1 MNSQFLRRTAS
12 VILAILLYIY
22 LGYQIYNAHYEPVQT
37 ETVSYASTSDTVQV
51 NGTAIRK
58 ERPITA
64 QVNGIL
70 TYVISDGGK
79 VGMGGKVA
87 QIYANAQS
95 AAAHQELENL
105 DSQISE
111 LQKLSTPGDTYAANP
126 DSIGKQINLKL
137 TEVLSNLNAGETAK
151 VSNVRNDLLY
161 LMNERQIVTNRSVN
175 FSARI
180 AALQAKRAAL
190 AASAGAATGSIT
202 APASGY
208 FIRSTDG
215 YESVFDYNN
224 VLSLTPASLEACLK
238 KGPVPQS
245 ETIGKICEN
254 FDWYFAFVIPGNQI
268 VKFRLGNKVT
278 MNFPFA
284 SSEAVPATVVAV
296 NQPNKDSEAVVVL
309 ESNYM
314 NSSIASMRN
323 AAAQIQIGQYTGIRV
338 SQKAVHF
345 ATVTKTVKDKNN
357 KTSTVKKEVKG
368 VYTMRGSE
376 LVFKQIFPLLSTGDY
391 VICDADPPKDE
402 LMTASTVKLFDEVVI
417 EGTDLYDGKVV
428 K

>member
-1 MNSQFLRRTAS
+1 MNSLLLRKISSA
-12 VILAILLYIY
+12 VLAILLFVY

-37 ETVSYASTSDTVQV
+37 ETASYASTADTVQV
-51 NGTAIRK
+51 NGTAVRK
-58 ERPITA
+58 ERPVTA
-64 QVNGIL
+64 QANGVI

-79 VGMGGKVA
+79 VATGGKVA
-87 QIYANAQS
+87 QIYANEQS
-95 AAAHQELENL
+95 AAAHRELENL
-105 DSQISE
+105 DNQIAE
-111 LQKLSTPGDTYAANP
+111 LQKLNTPGETYAASP
-126 DSIGKQINLKL
+126 DSIGKQINRKL
-137 TEVLSNLNAGETAK
+137 TEVLTNLNAGETVKLANAR
-151 VSNVRNDLLY
+151 SDLLY

-180 AALQAKRAAL
+180 AALQAKRNTL
-190 AASAGAATGSIT
+190 AASGSAATGSIT

-215 YESVFDYNN
+215 YESVFNYNN
-224 VLSLTPASLEACLK
+224 ILTLSPAGLKADLK
-238 KGPVPQS
+238 KAPAPQ
-245 ETIGKICEN
+245 TGAIGKICEDFN
-254 FDWYFAFVIPGNQI
+254 WYFTFVIPGNQV

-284 SSEAVPATVVAV
+284 SSEAVPAKVVAV

-314 NSSIASMRN
+314 NSFIASMRN
-323 AAAQIQIGQYTGIRV
+323 ATAQIQIEEYTGIRV

-345 ATVTKTVKDKNN
+345 ATVTKTVKDKKGN
-357 KTSTVKKEVKG
+357 KSTVKKEVNG
-368 VYTMRGSE
+368 VYAMHGSE
-376 LVFKQIFPLLSTGDY
+376 LVFEQIFPLLSTGDY
-391 VICDADPPKDE
+391 VICDVDPPKDE